1 MHVVYVLKSE
11 KDGNLYI
18 GCTGDIKE
26 RLKYH
31 NEGKVRST
39 RNRRPLILIFK
50 EEYLDKYQAYNMER
64 YYKSAKGK
72 KELKVKINLCG
83 IV

>member
-1 MHVVYVLKSE
+1 MQTIYVLKSE

-18 GCTGDIKE
+18 GCTADINE
-26 RLKYH
+26 RVKYH
-31 NEGKVRST
+31 NSGRVFST
-39 RNRRPLILIFK
+39 KNRRPLVLIYK
-50 EEYLDKYQAYNMER
+50 EEYLDKYEAFQKER

-72 KELKVKINLCG
+72 REIKEKIKHCG